1 MVSSGIL
8 LAIVYAAFV
17 SLGLPDGAIGVAWPA
32 MRAELGLPLEALGL
46 VTILAT
52 AGSAASGFAS
62 GRVLARLGTPLVVA
76 ISGLMTGLSL
86 LGFAFAPSYLV
97 VVALAL
103 PLGFGAGSVD
113 AGLNHYAAER
123 WSSRHMNWLHASWGL
138 GAALGPA
145 AITWAI
151 ASGGGWRLGYLSIA
165 GAQLSLA
172 LVFFATLRLWGEGPS
187 RGRALKEASGAAAEA
202 TRAPG
207 DQAEAGDSS
216 PAGGPAAPGGR
227 AIRAALML
235 APLGYFIY
243 AGLEVGL
250 GAWAASVLKDG
261 RGYPAE
267 LAGVIAASYYG
278 SIGLGRVVSG
288 LVADRVGN
296 RRMVRLGF
304 GLAAVGLLV
313 FGLDLGPL
321 ASLVGIAL
329 AGLGYAPIYPCL
341 MHETPRRFD
350 RETTRRVV
358 GRQVASAYL
367 GGAILPPLVGLV
379 AGRFG
384 LWAVAPMVGLYLAA
398 MAVSVAALDAR
409 T

>member
-1 MVSSGIL
+1 MISTGLL

-17 SLGLPDGAIGVAWPA
+17 SLGLPDGALGVAWPA

-46 VTILAT
+46 VTVLAT

-62 GRVLARLGTPLVVA
+62 GRVLARLGTAL
-76 ISGLMTGLSL
+76 SGLMTGLSL
-86 LGFAFAPSYLV
+86 LGFAFAPSYAV
-97 VVALAL
+97 VVVLAL

-151 ASGGGWRLGYLSIA
+151 ASGGGWRLGYLGIA

-187 RGRALKEASGAAAEA
+187 RGRAPTATTEDIAEA
-202 TRAPG
+202 TR
-207 DQAEAGDSS
+207 
-216 PAGGPAAPGGR
+216 APGGR

-329 AGLGYAPIYPCL
+329 TGLGYAPIYPCL

-350 RETTRRVV
+350 RATTRRVV

-384 LWAVAPMVGLYLAA
+384 LWTVAPMVGLYLAT
-398 MAVSVAALDAR
+398 MALSVASLDAR

>member
-1 MVSSGIL
+1 MISTGLL

-17 SLGLPDGAIGVAWPA
+17 SLGLPDGALGVAWPA

-46 VTILAT
+46 VTVLAT

-76 ISGLMTGLSL
+76 LSGLMTGLSL
-86 LGFAFAPSYLV
+86 LGFAFAPSYAV
-97 VVALAL
+97 VVVLAL

-138 GAALGPA
+138 GAALGPT

-151 ASGGGWRLGYLSIA
+151 ASGGGWRLGYLGIA

-187 RGRALKEASGAAAEA
+187 RGRAFKASSGASPEA

-207 DQAEAGDSS
+207 E
-216 PAGGPAAPGGR
+216 PAAPGGR
-227 AIRAALML
+227 AIRGALLL

-296 RRMVRLGF
+296 RRMVRIGF

-321 ASLVGIAL
+321 ASLIGIAL
-329 AGLGYAPIYPCL
+329 TGLGYAPIYPCL

-379 AGRFG
+379 AGRLG

-398 MAVSVAALDAR
+398 MAASVVALDAR

>member
-1 MVSSGIL
+1 MVSSGLL

-17 SLGLPDGAIGVAWPA
+17 SLGLPDGALGVAWPA

-46 VTILAT
+46 VTVLAT

-76 ISGLMTGLSL
+76 LSGLMTGLSL
-86 LGFAFAPSYLV
+86 LGFALAPSYAFV
-97 VVALAL
+97 VILAL

-138 GAALGPA
+138 GAALGPTA
-145 AITWAI
+145 LTLAV
-151 ASGGGWRLGYLSIA
+151 ASGGGWRLGYLGIA
-165 GAQLSLA
+165 GAQLSLS

-187 RGRALKEASGAAAEA
+187 RGRGSARAEAPAAAEA
-202 TRAPG
+202 RA
-207 DQAEAGDSS
+207 DQAA
-216 PAGGPAAPGGR
+216 PVNQAAPLNQTAHGGR
-227 AIRAALML
+227 AIRAALIL
-235 APLGYFIY
+235 GPLGYFIY

-261 RGYPAE
+261 RGYSAE
-267 LAGVIAASYYG
+267 LAGVIAAAYYG
-278 SIGLGRVVSG
+278 SIGLGRVISG
-288 LVADRVGN
+288 LIADRVGN

-304 GLAAVGLLV
+304 GLAAVGLLI
-313 FGLDLGPL
+313 FGLDLGPV
-321 ASLVGIAL
+321 ASLAGIAL
-329 AGLGYAPIYPCL
+329 TGLGYAPIYPCL

-367 GGAILPPLVGLV
+367 GGTILPPLVGLV

-384 LWAVAPMVGLYLAA
+384 LWTVAPLVGLYLAA
-398 MAVSVAALDAR
+398 MAASVAALDAR

>member
-1 MVSSGIL
+1 MVSSGLL

-17 SLGLPDGAIGVAWPA
+17 SLGLPDGALGVAWPA

-46 VTILAT
+46 VTVLAT
-52 AGSAASGFAS
+52 TGSAASGFAS

-76 ISGLMTGLSL
+76 LSGLMTGLSL
-86 LGFAFAPSYLV
+86 LGFALAPSYAV
-97 VVALAL
+97 VVVLAL

-145 AITWAI
+145 ALTWAV
-151 ASGGGWRLGYLSIA
+151 ASGGGWRLGYLGIA

-187 RGRALKEASGAAAEA
+187 RGRASRPAEAPAAAEA
-202 TRAPG
+202 
-207 DQAEAGDSS
+207 
-216 PAGGPAAPGGR
+216 PADLTAPAAP
-227 AIRAALML
+227 AARAALIL

-261 RGYPAE
+261 RGYPPE

-329 AGLGYAPIYPCL
+329 TGLGYAPIYPCL

-379 AGRFG
+379 AGRLG
-384 LWAVAPMVGLYLAA
+384 LWTVAPLVGLYLAA
-398 MAVSVAALDAR
+398 MAASVVALDAR